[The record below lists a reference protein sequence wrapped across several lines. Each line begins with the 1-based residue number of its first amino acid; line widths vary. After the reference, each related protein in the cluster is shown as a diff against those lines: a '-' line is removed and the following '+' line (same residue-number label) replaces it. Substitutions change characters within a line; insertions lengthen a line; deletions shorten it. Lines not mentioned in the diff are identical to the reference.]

1 MNSLISDNDNGDSQV
16 EFEFDI
22 DELRERLGIPEM
34 ESELKAIREI
44 LGEWLSYMNLVDLTV
59 QELVG
64 EPTVTERITYNIP
77 KGGRLEM
84 QRQRPPIPSNLS
96 AQQPAL
102 VQKPQEES

>member
-1 MNSLISDNDNGDSQV
+1 MNSQVSNNDNGDSPV

-22 DELRERLGIPEM
+22 NDLREELGIPEI
-34 ESELKAIREI
+34 EAELASLREL

-64 EPTVTERITYNIP
+64 EPTVTESIAYNIP
-77 KGGRLEM
+77 KGGRLEV

-96 AQQPAL
+96 EQSPAL